1 MKKRFLIFL
10 FLVSLSVFSQN
21 DSISSTVFSL
31 TPRSNKDIRVNGIA
45 IGLGINMGDENTLS
59 KINGLNIEINP
70 LSIFILMFDDP
81 SRRGFSES
89 STATING
96 ISLSSGHSNQ
106 NEDIVYNGLQFS
118 LFSTSHSCNGIS
130 LNGFYNYATNM
141 NGVHGS
147 FLLNYSKKSN
157 GLFVSFSNY
166 SEINNGLQIG
176 VFNKTENFYG
186 VQLGVINKTKKQKGL
201 QIGLWNINSKRSMPF
216 LNW

>member
-1 MKKRFLIFL
+1 MNKRFLIFL

-31 TPRSNKDIRVNGIA
+31 TPRSNKDLRVNGIA

-59 KINGLNIEINP
+59 QINGLNIEINP
-70 LSIFILMFDDP
+70 LSILILMFDDP

-89 STATING
+89 STATISG

-106 NEDIVYNGLQFS
+106 NEDIVYNGLQLS
-118 LFSTSHSCNGIS
+118 LFSAGHSCNGIS
-130 LNGFYNYATNM
+130 LNGFFNYATNM
-141 NGVHGS
+141 NGIHGS

-166 SEINNGLQIG
+166 SEINNGLQVG

>member
-21 DSISSTVFSL
+21 DSISSKVFSL
-31 TPRSNKDIRVNGIA
+31 TPRSNKDIKVNGIA
-45 IGLGINMGDENTLS
+45 IGLGISMGDENTLS
-59 KINGLNIEINP
+59 QINGLNIEINP

-106 NEDIVYNGLQFS
+106 NEDILYNGLQLS
-118 LFSTSHSCNGIS
+118 LFSTSHTCNGIS

-141 NGVHGS
+141 NGIHGS
-147 FLLNYSKKSN
+147 LFCNYSKKSN
-157 GLFVSFSNY
+157 GLFVSLSNFSEN
-166 SEINNGLQIG
+166 NNGLQVGI
-176 VFNKTENFYG
+176 FNKTENFYG